1 LLSCSSDDKIDDG
14 EIDGP
19 KHIALNYQASP
30 QGQTGL
36 AGKILTFAITAVK
49 LNSLVA
55 LTATAG
61 SKLFTA
67 QYNCKLMIL
76 CAQV

>member
-30 QGQTGL
+30 EGQTGL
-36 AGKILTFAITAVK
+36 AGKILCYHCRQAEFTCCIDS
-49 LNSLVA
+49 NSW
-55 LTATAG
+55 
-61 SKLFTA
+61 
-67 QYNCKLMIL
+67 Q
-76 CAQV
+76 